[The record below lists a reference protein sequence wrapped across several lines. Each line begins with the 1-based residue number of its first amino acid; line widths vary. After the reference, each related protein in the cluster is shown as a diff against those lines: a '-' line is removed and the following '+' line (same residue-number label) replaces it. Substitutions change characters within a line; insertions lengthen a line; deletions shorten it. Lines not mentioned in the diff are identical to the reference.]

1 MARTSAR
8 KKTPAQLDREIAE
21 VLRTKEP
28 GLTAAQRAYVEL
40 FEQDVRAHPAAYKA
54 SVQADP
60 AAYATQLVEG
70 LDDADVRQFTRDLRQ
85 EMRQVSRLAHATMAT
100 GAAKAEELDRAI
112 APTLGRTRAQIV
124 RAINSIVRA
133 ADGRNVYL
141 IRQRLGSDEVRRVTR
156 ARTKGRGMEVYLLD
170 SGNWIGV
177 LPEMGDRIDVR

>member
-40 FEQDVRAHPAAYKA
+40 FEQDVRNHPAAYKA

-60 AAYATQLVEG
+60 AAYARQLIED

-85 EMRQVSRLAHATMAT
+85 EMRQVSRIAHSTKAA
-100 GAAKAEELDRAI
+100 GAEYAEQRDRQI
-112 APTLGRTRAQIV
+112 APHLGTTRAQIV
-124 RAINSIVRA
+124 RAINAIVRA

-141 IRQRLGSDEVRRVTR
+141 IRNRLGSDEVRRVTR
-156 ARTKGRGMEVYLLD
+156 ARTKGRGMDVYLLD
-170 SGNWIGV
+170 SGNWLGV
-177 LPEMGDRIDVR
+177 LPELGDRIDVR